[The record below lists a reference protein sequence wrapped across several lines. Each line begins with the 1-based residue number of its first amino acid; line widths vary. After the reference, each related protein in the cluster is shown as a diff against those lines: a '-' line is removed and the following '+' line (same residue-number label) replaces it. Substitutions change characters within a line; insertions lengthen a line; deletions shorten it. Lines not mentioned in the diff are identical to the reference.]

1 MTRTTGMILALL
13 LSAALPAAVS
23 AQPKPEDAKKAA
35 PARPAARPAPHP
47 APAARPAP
55 APHPVVRAPAPH
67 PVMRAAPRPAP
78 HMAPHP
84 VVRAA
89 PHAAPHIAPRQ
100 AARPGPRPAPSAAGA
115 IRREERRAQRR
126 QTTPRATAKPRNAT
140 APRNAAAPQPA
151 TTRAAQR
158 QERAL
163 RRQEDRSLRRLPPAQ
178 RAARRQDIQRAR
190 EQRVQQRQQATPNA
204 LAQPNAQV
212 QRNAQRGPRRNGQ
225 PRIAAQAARQG
236 RFAAAFAQPAAST
249 QQRQAR
255 RHRWSAREAWRHHAR
270 APFIAWYGPVFW
282 PYAYSDVFDYTF
294 WPDGYDDGYWA
305 YAYDD
310 FVDGLF
316 WGEVGPP
323 AEYAYAPP
331 PSGASSAPA
340 PVRYAAVQE
349 LCKQPGSGI
358 TAWPIAEIE
367 KKVGLNDEQK
377 QLLADMRRDA
387 QTAAGAFKASCPAE
401 NAFPMTPPGR
411 LAAMTARLQST
422 LDAVDT
428 VKPALDKFYNSLVG
442 RAEGALQRDRPEAD
456 DRRRD
461 RAGLCRRR
469 AELQAAQA
477 RPGQPADRE
486 DRGHGQADRR
496 AGGRSGEIAGRH
508 RQGGRPPAGG
518 LSGRDADHAARP
530 ARRNGDAAEGD
541 DRRRQ
546 YREAG
551 ARQLLRLAV
560 ERAEGALQPHG
571 PRPRGGERL
580 RQPFTAEPR
589 RERPFGAALFPCRHA
604 SRQCDAGLDT
614 ACRAPPA

>member
-140 APRNAAAPQPA
+140 TASRNAAAPQPA
-151 TTRAAQR
+151 TTRAVQR

-428 VKPALDKFYNSLVG
+428 VKPALDKFYNSLSDEQKERFNEIGPKPTTGAETAQASAGDAQSCKQPKPGLANLPIEKIEDTVKPTDAQEAELDKLQDATDKAVG
-442 RAEGALQRDRPEAD
+442 L
-456 DRRRD
+456 
-461 RAGLCRRR
+461 
-469 AELQAAQA
+469 LQAACPDETPITPPGRLDAMATRLKAMIDAANTVRPALDSFYGSLSNEQKA
-477 RPGQPADRE
+477 RFNRM
-486 DRGHGQADRR
+486 
-496 AGGRSGEIAGRH
+496 
-508 RQGGRPPAGG
+508 
-518 LSGRDADHAARP
+518 GRDLAA
-530 ARRNGDAAEGD
+530 AND
-541 DRRRQ
+541 
-546 YREAG
+546 
-551 ARQLLRLAV
+551 
-560 ERAEGALQPHG
+560 
-571 PRPRGGERL
+571 
-580 RQPFTAEPR
+580 
-589 RERPFGAALFPCRHA
+589 
-604 SRQCDAGLDT
+604 
-614 ACRAPPA
+614 

>member
-126 QTTPRATAKPRNAT
+126 QTMPRATAKPRNAT

-151 TTRAAQR
+151 TTRAVQR

-387 QTAAGAFKASCPAE
+387 RTAAGAFKASCPAE

-428 VKPALDKFYNSLVG
+428 VKPALDKFYNSLSDEQKERFNEIG
-442 RAEGALQRDRPEAD
+442 PKPTTGAETAQASAGDAQSCKQPKPGLANLPIEKIEDTVKPTDAQEAD
-456 DRRRD
+456 LAKLQDATD
-461 RAGLCRRR
+461 KAVGL
-469 AELQAAQA
+469 LQAACPDETPITPPGRLDAMATRLKAMIDAANTVRPALDSFYGSLSNEQKA
-477 RPGQPADRE
+477 RFNRM
-486 DRGHGQADRR
+486 
-496 AGGRSGEIAGRH
+496 
-508 RQGGRPPAGG
+508 
-518 LSGRDADHAARP
+518 GRDLAA
-530 ARRNGDAAEGD
+530 AND
-541 DRRRQ
+541 
-546 YREAG
+546 
-551 ARQLLRLAV
+551 
-560 ERAEGALQPHG
+560 
-571 PRPRGGERL
+571 
-580 RQPFTAEPR
+580 
-589 RERPFGAALFPCRHA
+589 
-604 SRQCDAGLDT
+604 
-614 ACRAPPA
+614 

>member
-140 APRNAAAPQPA
+140 TASRNAAAPQPA
-151 TTRAAQR
+151 TTRAVQR

-178 RAARRQDIQRAR
+178 RAVRRQDIQRAR

-270 APFIAWYGPVFW
+270 APFVAWYGPVFW

-428 VKPALDKFYNSLVG
+428 VKPALDKFYNSLSDEQKERFNEIG
-442 RAEGALQRDRPEAD
+442 PKPTTGAETAQASAGDAQSCKQPKPGLANLPIEKIEDTVKPTDAQEAD
-456 DRRRD
+456 LAKLQDATD
-461 RAGLCRRR
+461 KAVGL
-469 AELQAAQA
+469 LQAACPDETPITPPGRLDAMATRLKAMIDAANTVRPALDSFYGSLSNEQKA
-477 RPGQPADRE
+477 RFNRM
-486 DRGHGQADRR
+486 
-496 AGGRSGEIAGRH
+496 
-508 RQGGRPPAGG
+508 
-518 LSGRDADHAARP
+518 GRDLAA
-530 ARRNGDAAEGD
+530 AND
-541 DRRRQ
+541 
-546 YREAG
+546 
-551 ARQLLRLAV
+551 
-560 ERAEGALQPHG
+560 
-571 PRPRGGERL
+571 
-580 RQPFTAEPR
+580 
-589 RERPFGAALFPCRHA
+589 
-604 SRQCDAGLDT
+604 
-614 ACRAPPA
+614 

>member
-13 LSAALPAAVS
+13 LSAALPATVS

-140 APRNAAAPQPA
+140 ASRNAAAPQPA

-178 RAARRQDIQRAR
+178 RAVRRQDIQRAR

-270 APFIAWYGPVFW
+270 APFVAWYGPVFW

-428 VKPALDKFYNSLVG
+428 VKPALDKFYNSLSDEQKERFNEIG
-442 RAEGALQRDRPEAD
+442 PKPTTGAETAQASAGDAQSCKQPKPGLANLPIEKIEDTVKPTDAQEAD
-456 DRRRD
+456 LAKLQDATD
-461 RAGLCRRR
+461 KAVGL
-469 AELQAAQA
+469 LQAACPDETPITPPGRLDAMATRLKAMIDAANTVRPALDSFYGSLSNEQKA
-477 RPGQPADRE
+477 RFNRM
-486 DRGHGQADRR
+486 
-496 AGGRSGEIAGRH
+496 
-508 RQGGRPPAGG
+508 
-518 LSGRDADHAARP
+518 GRDLAA
-530 ARRNGDAAEGD
+530 AND
-541 DRRRQ
+541 
-546 YREAG
+546 
-551 ARQLLRLAV
+551 
-560 ERAEGALQPHG
+560 
-571 PRPRGGERL
+571 
-580 RQPFTAEPR
+580 
-589 RERPFGAALFPCRHA
+589 
-604 SRQCDAGLDT
+604 
-614 ACRAPPA
+614 

>member
-126 QTTPRATAKPRNAT
+126 QTTPSATAKPRNAT

-178 RAARRQDIQRAR
+178 RAVRRQDIQRAR

-212 QRNAQRGPRRNGQ
+212 QRNAQCGPRRNGQ

-331 PSGASSAPA
+331 PSGASSALA

-387 QTAAGAFKASCPAE
+387 RTAAGAFKASCPAE

-428 VKPALDKFYNSLVG
+428 VKPALDKFYNSLSDEQKERFNEIG
-442 RAEGALQRDRPEAD
+442 PKPTTGAETAQASAGDAQSCKQPKPGLANLPIEKIEDTVKPTDAQEAD
-456 DRRRD
+456 LAKLQDATD
-461 RAGLCRRR
+461 KAVGL
-469 AELQAAQA
+469 LQAACPDETPITPPGRLDAMATRLKAMIDAANTVRPALDSFYGSLSNEQKA
-477 RPGQPADRE
+477 RFNRM
-486 DRGHGQADRR
+486 
-496 AGGRSGEIAGRH
+496 
-508 RQGGRPPAGG
+508 
-518 LSGRDADHAARP
+518 GRDLAA
-530 ARRNGDAAEGD
+530 AND
-541 DRRRQ
+541 
-546 YREAG
+546 
-551 ARQLLRLAV
+551 
-560 ERAEGALQPHG
+560 
-571 PRPRGGERL
+571 
-580 RQPFTAEPR
+580 
-589 RERPFGAALFPCRHA
+589 
-604 SRQCDAGLDT
+604 
-614 ACRAPPA
+614 